1 VIINQN
7 TTTITTVIDQPA
19 VIVRP
24 GGPIVVVDSSSS
36 SSSSSAD
43 GTPLSDPAPVS
54 DLTPATPVPL
64 SDGDAGVVVTASA
77 EQEALTLRYLD
88 VKNDTNE
95 SITVWVQYFT
105 PNVKGEWAW
114 ASADP
119 LEREVKA
126 GTIRSIRDDDD
137 RRIQAAY
144 IRIWVES
151 ASGIK
156 WQQFK
161 SADLALVGDKV
172 PSKKPTFTFTVAN
185 ADKKMA
191 SK

>member
-24 GGPIVVVDSSSS
+24 GGPTIVVDSSNS
-36 SSSSSAD
+36 SSSSSAE

-54 DLTPATPVPL
+54 DPTPTTPVPL
-64 SDGDAGVVVTASA
+64 GDGDAGVVVTASA

-105 PNVKGEWAW
+105 LNAKGEWAW

-137 RRIQAAY
+137 KRIQAAY
-144 IRIWVES
+144 IRVWVES

-161 SADLALVGDKV
+161 NADLALVRDKV